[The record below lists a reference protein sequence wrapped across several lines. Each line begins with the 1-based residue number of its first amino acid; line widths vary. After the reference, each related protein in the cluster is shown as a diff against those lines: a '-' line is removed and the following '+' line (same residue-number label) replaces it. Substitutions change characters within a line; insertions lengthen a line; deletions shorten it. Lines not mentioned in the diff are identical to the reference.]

1 MEYSNTMKIEMS
13 NNNEAMKAMEII
25 KTVITTNKESY
36 NKCYSN
42 DASAMLLEA
51 IEINDNCLVISEEE
65 FGCFTPED
73 AEAFTDIIEAIAV
86 QLKSSFAAEIISV
99 STYSEKWLEAT
110 CDGKELNVKKTYFP
124 SGFSTTAYCEECD
137 EEIALFEEI
146 EVAPNKYEIRI
157 FEEVASGTYTCP
169 NCGEEIDLS
178 EELPIIETVVK
189 NI

>member
-1 MEYSNTMKIEMS
+1 MEYTNTMKIEMS

-25 KTVITTNKESY
+25 KTVIATNKESY
-36 NKCYSN
+36 NNGYHN

-51 IEINDNCLVISEEE
+51 IEINNNCLVISEEG
-65 FGCFTPED
+65 FGYFTPED
-73 AEAFTDIIEAIAV
+73 TEAFTDIIEAIAK
-86 QLKSSFAAEIISV
+86 QLKSKFTAEIISV

-110 CDGKELNVKKTYFP
+110 CDGKELNVKTTYFP

-169 NCGEEIDLS
+169 SCGEEIDLS
-178 EELPIIETVVK
+178 EELPIITNTTL